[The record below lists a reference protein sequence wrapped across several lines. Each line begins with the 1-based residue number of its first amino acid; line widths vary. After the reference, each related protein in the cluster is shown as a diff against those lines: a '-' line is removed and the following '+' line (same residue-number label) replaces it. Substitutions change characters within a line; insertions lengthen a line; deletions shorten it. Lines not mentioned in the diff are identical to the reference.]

1 MYDTHLTYRN
11 SLHSSPSDPIPHIS
25 ITLLTQEDINAAKS
39 GQEFRGVN
47 VHLYVRGPVPERLY
61 DPLGLHKWS
70 SELLA
75 NGIAELKGSNVFGW
89 AVVKQA
95 SVHAMA
101 LTVSIRVR
109 ENHHD
114 HKSCHR
120 VMINDRVMRGPNV
133 IRFDRYT
140 YLGKVDRVA

>member
-1 MYDTHLTYRN
+1 MYTHGDEKFPRYLNISDTILC
-11 SLHSSPSDPIPHIS
+11 LHMP
-25 ITLLTQEDINAAKS
+25 
-39 GQEFRGVN
+39 
-47 VHLYVRGPVPERLY
+47 
-61 DPLGLHKWS
+61 
-70 SELLA
+70 
-75 NGIAELKGSNVFGW
+75 
-89 AVVKQA
+89 AVCRFVYL
-95 SVHAMA
+95 V
-101 LTVSIRVR
+101 TTRVR